1 MSYLNEYDDG
11 IDGIENFDSGNT
23 LGTGNYPLL
32 NGIIWYFRISAAI
45 TALLALVGAFAV
57 DEGVLGFVVTLVAG
71 MAAAGI
77 QLVISEVV
85 SVFVDTATNTRRAAV
100 ELEQVGQDIATVKR
114 RVEEVADAS
123 A

>member
-11 IDGIENFDSGNT
+11 IDAIENFDADT
-23 LGTGNYPLL
+23 LGTGSYPLL
-32 NGIIWYFRISAAI
+32 NGIIWYFRISAAL
-45 TALLALVGAFAV
+45 TALLALIGAFAV
-57 DEGVLGFVVTLVAG
+57 DEALLGFAVTLVAG
-71 MAAAGI
+71 MGAAGI

-100 ELEQVGQDIATVKR
+100 ELEQVGRDIATVR
-114 RVEEVADAS
+114 ARIDEVVDAS